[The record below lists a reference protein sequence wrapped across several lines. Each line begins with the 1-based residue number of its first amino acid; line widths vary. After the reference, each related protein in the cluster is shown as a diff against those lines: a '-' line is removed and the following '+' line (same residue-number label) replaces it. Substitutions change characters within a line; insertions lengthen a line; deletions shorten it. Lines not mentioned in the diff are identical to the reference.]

1 MTSAQ
6 SSENSLQRTAA
17 LDEAAKTI
25 AAVGKRVRD
34 LRLKRGLTLQAL
46 ADVAELSPS
55 MLSLVERGLTSPSLT
70 SLTALA
76 HGLGT
81 NLTDLIVGKPVPD
94 DEIVTR
100 FEEQPL
106 IETAEHVLRRV
117 LREDLTRN
125 VTITFNEYGP
135 NIGNSPSGITHH
147 GFEYGLCLEG
157 ELTVEVE
164 GVSYV
169 LRAGDLLALRSTR
182 LHKIWNYGKRPARAI
197 WFNLNSAD

>member
-1 MTSAQ
+1 MSSAQ

-25 AAVGKRVRD
+25 AAVGKRVRE
-34 LRLKRGLTLQAL
+34 LRLKRGLTLQTL
-46 ADVAELSPS
+46 ADIAELSPS

-81 NLTDLIVGKPVPD
+81 NLTDLIVGKPMPD

-106 IETAEHVLRRV
+106 IETEEHVLRRV
-117 LREDLTRN
+117 LREDRTRN

-135 NIGNSPSGITHH
+135 NIGNSQAGVTHR

-157 ELTVEVE
+157 ELTVAVE

-169 LRAGDLLALRSTR
+169 LRSGDLLALRSTR

-197 WFNLNSAD
+197 WFNLSVDD